1 MALQRLLQ
9 FASTLQR
16 LVYLCHMRILAIAL
30 IMSVGLNASAQVTD
44 TLGWQRFHEGTPT
57 VYSSPN
63 GGFAFGNNGYGDKV
77 KAQSYSHSESHV
89 LRGALI
95 RFGNVTYTSTNPES
109 RIRVTVYA
117 NNGRGLGLYGFVDD
131 LAPDSVLAVKD
142 VPLSA
147 LPSDDSPFF
156 VDLSDSNLVFF
167 NRFSIGV
174 DLTLL
179 AAGDTVGLLSTA
191 DGDGGERQESWEQDA
206 SDDWMV
212 VVSPFSWGLDVDF
225 AIFPLV
231 DVNDPAGIS
240 GPTLDVSMWP
250 NPSSGPVRITAPYAA
265 PWMLTVHNASGQLVA
280 HGHFQSD
287 RHDVDLSHLST
298 GLHIVRIQHGQNMVS
313 KRLIIQ

>member
-1 MALQRLLQ
+1 
-9 FASTLQR
+9 
-16 LVYLCHMRILAIAL
+16 MRTLAIAL
-30 IMSVGLNASAQVTD
+30 IISVALNASAQVTD
-44 TLGWQRFHEGTPT
+44 TLGWQRFHEGTAT
-57 VYSSPN
+57 VYGSPN

-95 RFGNVTYTSTNPES
+95 RFGSVIYTSANPES
-109 RIRVTVYA
+109 KIRVTVYA
-117 NNGRGLGLYGFVDD
+117 NNGRGLGLYGFVDN

-167 NRFSIGV
+167 NRFSIGL

-179 AAGDTVGLLSTA
+179 AAGDTVGLLSTT

-240 GPTLDVSMWP
+240 EQTLEAAIWP
-250 NPSSGPVRITAPYAA
+250 NPTQGPVRITAPYAA
-265 PWMLTVHNASGQLVA
+265 PWMLTVHSASGHLVA
-280 HGHFQSD
+280 QEQFQGD
-287 RHDVDLSHLST
+287 VHDLDLNHLSS
-298 GLHIVRIQHGQNMVS
+298 GLHIVRIQHGPYAVS
-313 KRLIIQ
+313 KRLIVQ